1 MPLPKP
7 IQRLLSLSLW
17 HFPKNSRG
25 KHFNYLPELFLLM
38 TLVTMGYSLYTMQ
51 LYQQMEEMVRFT
63 TWHLQLRKEFALS
76 LFSRTQSLPNESGRI
91 LRQLQNNLN
100 TMINGGTIT
109 LPADP
114 ESIHVPKAT
123 VPALKQELLRRL
135 RIYRKIQENDAKLQ
149 RTRPQTAGHQAIRH
163 SNNTLLGQLEYPH
176 VELVTLYIKEL
187 QETARQLAWLE
198 LATVL
203 LITLIGVIMTRQQK
217 LTLQALAESEQ
228 RFREI
233 FKISPVGKALVD
245 FNGTIQGVN
254 QALQK
259 LLGYPEA
266 ELRQQPIRSLYDGDI
281 TDAEKQLYQELL
293 EKKRSAYQIEKI
305 FRHRDGHGIWV
316 LVSVAIMYNIE
327 QEPNLL
333 VLQAQDITEL
343 RGVQEALRLSER
355 RYRTIVESAM
365 DGILVAN
372 MENVIVS
379 ANTQVNRIFGYEPDE
394 LTGTRLLALIPPVYR
409 EAHLKGM
416 QRVNETH
423 ESRLSGKLLE
433 LQGLKKN
440 GDTFPLELSLSTWEG
455 GEGSMMATAIIRDI
469 TVRKELQREREALI
483 LSKKSLEEFTMI
495 AAHDLQEPLRKIA
508 FYTERFSKREE
519 KGLQKASIQDL
530 QRLQAGVARMQDLL
544 RALSEY
550 SRITPQNPE
559 FKPINLNL
567 LLPGIN
573 FEIEAELNQAGATLS
588 IDPLPI
594 IEADEAQMQILFKNL
609 IQNALKFRRSGVCPH
624 IHIYGN
630 LIQYQLHSY
639 EVPMLEI
646 SVQDNG
652 IGFDEKYLDRIFK
665 VFQRLHTASRF
676 SGTGIGLATCKKIV
690 ELHHGHITARS
701 QPGEGSTFIISLP
714 IYQK

>member
-1 MPLPKP
+1 MPLPTP
-7 IQRLLSLSLW
+7 IKRVLSLSLW
-17 HFPKNSRG
+17 NLPKGSRE
-25 KHFNYLPELFLLM
+25 KPFNYLPELFLIM
-38 TLVTMGYSLYTMQ
+38 ALVTIGYSLYTIQ
-51 LYQQMEEMVRFT
+51 LHQQMEEMVRFT
-63 TWHLQLRKEFALS
+63 TWHLQLRKEYALS
-76 LFSRTQSLPNESGRI
+76 LFNRTQALPNESSVI
-91 LRQLQNNLN
+91 LRQLQNNLGL
-100 TMINGGTIT
+100 MINGGTIT

-114 ESIHVPKAT
+114 ETIHIPKAT
-123 VPALKQELLRRL
+123 DPTLKQELQRRL
-135 RIYRKIQENDAKLQ
+135 RIYQEIQKNEAKLQ
-149 RTRPQTAGHQAIRH
+149 QIKPETEAYRALWQ
-163 SNNTLLGQLEYPH
+163 SNSALLRQLEYPH
-176 VELVTLYIKEL
+176 PELVTLYVKAL
-187 QETARQLAWLE
+187 HQTSGQLAWLE
-198 LATVL
+198 LSTAL
-203 LITLIGVIMTRQQK
+203 LITLVGVILTRQQK

-254 QALQK
+254 QALQNM
-259 LLGYPEA
+259 LGYHEA
-266 ELRQQPIRSLYDGDI
+266 ELRQQPIRILYTEDI
-281 TDAEKQLYQELL
+281 TEAENKLYQELL
-293 EKKRSAYQIEKI
+293 QKRRSSYQIEKT

-327 QEPNLL
+327 QEPNVL

-343 RGVQEALRLSER
+343 RDVQEALRLSER

-372 MENVIVS
+372 MDSVIVS

-394 LTGTRLLALIPPVYR
+394 LTGTSLVALIPPVYR
-409 EAHLKGM
+409 EAHLKSM
-416 QRVNETH
+416 QRVSETH

-455 GEGSMMATAIIRDI
+455 SEGNMMATAIIRDI

-483 LSKKSLEEFTMI
+483 LSKKSLEEFTTI

-519 KGLQKASIQDL
+519 KGLQEASIQDI
-530 QRLQAGVARMQDLL
+530 QRLQAGVSRMQDLL

-550 SRITPQNPE
+550 SRVTPQNPE

-567 LLPGIN
+567 LLPGIH
-573 FEIEAELNQAGATLS
+573 FEIEAELKQTGATIR
-588 IDPLPI
+588 IDPLPV

-665 VFQRLHTASRF
+665 VFQRLHTASSF

-701 QPGEGSTFIISLP
+701 QPGEGTTFIISIP